1 MRTLFLRLERLAR
14 SEKVRRNRFR
24 TNLVP
29 DAPRDK
35 HGFLVDGIP
44 SMAIRSGPVFR
55 ICKEMRPDFPF
66 NVVVLNKFENHM
78 QCQWH
83 KDRRNVGDSLFAM
96 MGDFEGGALELED
109 GRRFSEKYQWYRY
122 NGAVTAHGVAP
133 FSGERITCV
142 LYTEPPRTEDYE
154 LRSDGFRSL
163 NTEAHEAA
171 AEHPRVKIQ
180 EDPAAEAERERVLNI
195 QKEKAAL
202 EWRQTAANKLWL
214 SLIHI

>member
-1 MRTLFLRLERLAR
+1 M
-14 SEKVRRNRFR
+14 
-24 TNLVP
+24 
-29 DAPRDK
+29 
-35 HGFLVDGIP
+35 
-44 SMAIRSGPVFR
+44 
-55 ICKEMRPDFPF
+55 
-66 NVVVLNKFENHM
+66 
-78 QCQWH
+78 
-83 KDRRNVGDSLFAM
+83 GDSLFAM

-109 GRRFSEKYQWYRY
+109 GRRFSEKYKWYRY

-142 LYTEPPRTEDYE
+142 LYTEPPRTEAYE

-202 EWRQTAANKLWL
+202 EWRQTAANKLWNL
-214 SLIHI
+214 VRAGLEVYRHSGEKLTADPRATESIKVRSSQASA

>member
-1 MRTLFLRLERLAR
+1 MQTKGIYRVADASASAVGGDLESDQVYSSFIPNSRRMRTLFLRLERLAR

-29 DAPRDK
+29 NAPRDK

-66 NVVVLNKFENHM
+66 NVVVLNKFENHT

-96 MGDFEGGALELED
+96 MGDF
-109 GRRFSEKYQWYRY
+109 
-122 NGAVTAHGVAP
+122 
-133 FSGERITCV
+133 
-142 LYTEPPRTEDYE
+142 
-154 LRSDGFRSL
+154 
-163 NTEAHEAA
+163 
-171 AEHPRVKIQ
+171 
-180 EDPAAEAERERVLNI
+180 
-195 QKEKAAL
+195 
-202 EWRQTAANKLWL
+202 
-214 SLIHI
+214 